1 MTDDQLFEDHPDLLD
16 LERLAIGHQADPGAT
31 VRLARDQPLLVE
43 PDEGGA
49 DRGPAGVQ
57 PKREV
62 SLDQSLIGVK
72 AAADDLI
79 PQPPVGVGA
88 AILDGPGLATCSGG
102 RRAPRRVSDN
112 RSFQCGPSCAIMP
125 NIVDNPANNLAHGGE
140 AVMVDRRLRRFLA
153 LPALALVLALTACG
167 SSGGSTGSGLGSGDL
182 LVGVLAP
189 FSGVDANLGPAYYAA
204 CLAAAPAINNN
215 GGVGGRHVTC
225 QKFDTRGE
233 PADAAPAANQMV
245 ASNSNLMA
253 VVGCTSDEASAVAPI
268 VDRAHIPMFCM
279 TGQSEFNKTKL
290 PYFHRLVPADIF
302 DAYGMVGW
310 VMYGPNHP
318 AWNKVALVFGDDIG
332 SQSFV
337 QPATNALQHFGKTVK
352 NFPIHLGASS
362 FRTEVQSM
370 LDFKPDVIFTE
381 ALGSAGTYLGEV
393 KELNGGQTIP
403 FIGTSATIDPAWFKD
418 VTSTISVNDVVQ
430 YYRGVDLGYTFSGKA
445 YDEFKANLQAAAST
459 FADAPKYGQRGST
472 LHLYDGIIMTALAM
486 VATNSK
492 DPTVYNPKIKEIA
505 NGTSGA
511 TVVHMYKEGLDAL
524 NAGKSIRYVGA
535 AGENNFDQYNNS
547 QSGYILVKYDAQGG
561 EVQVSALTP
570 EQTKKLSDAGG
581 L

>member
-1 MTDDQLFEDHPDLLD
+1 M
-16 LERLAIGHQADPGAT
+16 I
-31 VRLARDQPLLVE
+31 
-43 PDEGGA
+43 
-49 DRGPAGVQ
+49 
-57 PKREV
+57 
-62 SLDQSLIGVK
+62 
-72 AAADDLI
+72 
-79 PQPPVGVGA
+79 
-88 AILDGPGLATCSGG
+88 
-102 RRAPRRVSDN
+102 
-112 RSFQCGPSCAIMP
+112 
-125 NIVDNPANNLAHGGE
+125 
-140 AVMVDRRLRRFLA
+140 
-153 LPALALVLALTACG
+153 
-167 SSGGSTGSGLGSGDL
+167 
-182 LVGVLAP
+182 
-189 FSGVDANLGPAYYAA
+189 
-204 CLAAAPAINNN
+204 
-215 GGVGGRHVTC
+215 
-225 QKFDTRGE
+225 
-233 PADAAPAANQMV
+233 

-268 VDRAHIPMFCM
+268 VDKAHLPMFCM

-290 PYFHRLVPADIF
+290 PYFHRLVPADIY

-310 VMYGPNHP
+310 VQYGPNHP

-370 LDFKPDVIFTE
+370 LSYKPDVIFTE

-393 KELNGGQTIP
+393 KALNGGQTIP

-418 VTSTISVNDVVQ
+418 VTGTISVGDVVQ
-430 YYRGVDLGYTFSGKA
+430 YYRGVDLGYSFSGKA
-445 YDEFKANLQAAAST
+445 YDEFKVNLQAAAST

-472 LHLYDGIIMTALAM
+472 LHLYDGILMTGLAM

-492 DPTVYNPKIKEIA
+492 DPTVYNPKIKDIA

-511 TVVHMYKEGLDAL
+511 TVVHTYKEGLDAL

-547 QSGYILVKYDAQGG
+547 QSGYSLVKYDAQGG
-561 EVQVSALTP
+561 EVPVIALTP

-581 L
+581 I